1 VVGWVNGVR
10 PDADSMLVKDL
21 VTLAGAAMDVIDSVS
36 DKEENMERFLVI
48 KARCIG
54 LACVLGGNGV

>member
-1 VVGWVNGVR
+1 
-10 PDADSMLVKDL
+10 LVKDL

-36 DKEENMERFLVI
+36 DKEEKMERFLVI

-54 LACVLGGNGV
+54 LACVLGGDLV